1 MISDVVMR
9 NVPYLLDAAGLT
21 ILLSGGGLV
30 LGIPLGLAVCAARMS
45 PWWLSRR
52 IAAVYISFFRG
63 VPLLVQLLAVFYLL
77 PQIGLSLPVLIS
89 GVLSLGLC
97 TAAYS
102 AEIMRGTLQAVP
114 HGQVE
119 AAAAL
124 GLNPWVIWWR
134 IRFPQALKIALPPLV
149 NESILVVKASS
160 LASVIGLPE
169 LTRMAQ
175 NIAGQTFHYAEIY
188 LTAGVLYLVINSI
201 LAALGIVAERHIT
214 PFPTGHR
221 HGS

>member
-1 MISDVVMR
+1 MR
-9 NVPYLLDAAGLT
+9 NMPYLLDAAELT

-30 LGIPLGLAVCAARMS
+30 LGVPLGLILCAARMS
-45 PWWLSRR
+45 AWQLSRR

-77 PQIGLSLPVLIS
+77 PQLGFSLPVFIS
-89 GVLSLGLC
+89 GILSLGLC

-102 AEIMRGTLQAVP
+102 AEIMRGALQTVP
-114 HGQVE
+114 YGQAE
-119 AAAAL
+119 AGAAL
-124 GLNPWVIWWR
+124 GLNPWIIWWR
-134 IRFPQALKIALPPLV
+134 IRFPQALRIALPPLV

-169 LTRMAQ
+169 LTRVTQ
-175 NIAGQTFHYAEIY
+175 NIAGQSFHYAEIY
-188 LTAGVLYLVINSI
+188 LTAGLLYLVINSI
-201 LAALGIVAERHIT
+201 LSTLGTVAERRMT
-214 PFPTGHR
+214 PPSRAYR